1 MTNSRSK
8 LEEQLM
14 EKLGHESG
22 KNTPVKKVPWPEGI
36 YDEEREIAKDCG
48 SDNPTTK
55 IEPRKITRTYAQ
67 NLLLRGL
74 IRAGV
79 IQGDLGG

>member
-1 MTNSRSK
+1 MSNTRGK
-8 LEEQLM
+8 LEAQLM

-22 KNTPVKKVPWPEGI
+22 KNTPVQKVPWPEGI
-36 YDEEREIAKDCG
+36 YNEDREIARDRA
-48 SDNPTTK
+48 SDNPTRT
-55 IEPRKITRTYAQ
+55 IEPGKITRTYAQ

-79 IQGDLGG
+79 VQGDLE